1 MFTLNLRVISGK
13 PSSDF
18 PCSKSALKHLCS
30 SAVVRPVVGDK
41 MCKGPDKKKN
51 LCVIVGL
58 ESELLH
64 QLSLGQFQNL
74 GFIQT
79 RK

>member
-41 MCKGPDKKKN
+41 MCKGPDKKKI
-51 LCVIVGL
+51 CV
-58 ESELLH
+58 SLLVWRVNSYISC
-64 QLSLGQFQNL
+64 LWDSFR
-74 GFIQT
+74 I
-79 RK
+79 